1 MSNPQEKDCMGS
13 RLGRICLI
21 GLTLL
26 LLIFSALAISPHLGY
41 SLLSYNR
48 ILDSVEDSVGSPR
61 LAEARKAEA
70 KRNVLT
76 PLRSTQQDSL
86 ATPLLSQKANAD
98 SVLRPSIGADSTAL
112 PRSMEADSTAL
123 LRSTGTD
130 STAKEEPIV
139 LDDVINFN
147 AQDSMVLKGQNE
159 VFLFGKGKVSY
170 QNMSLASS
178 YMKMRVDSSEVYAR
192 YVLDSLGRPTDLPF
206 FTDGEQ
212 QLEMETM
219 RYNYDTEK
227 GFITG
232 VLTKQEGGYLIGEKG
247 KRMPD
252 NTLFIE
258 SGNFTTCD
266 HVQNP
271 HFCLHMTKAKITPK
285 KNIVTG
291 PVYLVMGGVPLFP
304 IGLPF
309 GYFPFNEK
317 RTSGIMLPTY
327 GEENERGFYLRNF
340 GLYFVPNDYFDLT
353 LRGDFY
359 TLGSWAAY
367 AETSYNVRY
376 KFSGNVSLSYVHS
389 QRGDK
394 SIPGDY
400 TASNDFSFNWSHR
413 QDPKV
418 DPLRN
423 FSASVNLSTSSYNH
437 NSNDAMYDPD
447 RRAQNTKGSSV
458 SYSRR
463 FASIPLNITAALNI
477 DQRSRDSTLSVT
489 LPNLSI
495 SLSTIYP
502 FKRRKAVGKERWY
515 EKISLSYS
523 GTLSN
528 SITTKENLIFKS
540 NLLHD
545 WKNGMQ
551 HSIPISASFD
561 LFNYIKI
568 TPSINYRATWQTRKI
583 RKDYDPNLQKVV
595 PVDTTYGFYH
605 LNDFSASL
613 GISTTLYGFYRPWDI
628 FGDKVQMIR
637 HRFTPSIS
645 ISYRPDFGTP
655 FWGYYKTLHYA
666 DKNGNLQE
674 IVYSPYEGGLYSPPG
689 SGKSGMISM
698 NFANN
703 VEMKL
708 RNSADS
714 TGESFKKI
722 SLIDQFD
729 WNVSYNMSADSLRWS
744 NIGAT
749 LALRLSRSFV
759 LRLNG
764 DFDTY
769 LYDYTLTPEGRP
781 IPRRINK
788 LRILNGKGI
797 GRLVSTGTSFSYTF
811 NNDTYNQLKNFFN
824 RLFHKKKGEESSPT
838 NSPPVEGQGISD
850 PPPNAPPAPPSNNPI
865 PRRDSDS
872 PGQALLGR
880 GNYNRPEDMGELD
893 KDGYVQ
899 WNFPWSFSF
908 SYSMRLGYDTQN
920 FNMETKEYPYRL
932 QHNLSF
938 RGNIA
943 PTRNWSINFDANYN
957 FELKKV
963 TNMSI
968 SATRKLHCWELS
980 AHIIPLGPYKTYTVT
995 IGASGELL
1003 KDLRYQQSNLTSQG
1017 GGLAGRRRF

>member
-1 MSNPQEKDCMGS
+1 MLLVFSSVATSHRPYTALSLHNISSKDS
-13 RLGRICLI
+13 TKNKLDS
-21 GLTLL
+21 TLL
-26 LLIFSALAISPHLGY
+26 S
-41 SLLSYNR
+41 R
-48 ILDSVEDSVGSPR
+48 DSTTFTLPSS
-61 LAEARKAEA
+61 
-70 KRNVLT
+70 
-76 PLRSTQQDSL
+76 SDSL
-86 ATPLLSQKANAD
+86 ALPTIPSVDSIARDTLTSSEIPLSSDNPSTPSTPLPIAQSDSASQ
-98 SVLRPSIGADSTAL
+98 
-112 PRSMEADSTAL
+112 
-123 LRSTGTD
+123 
-130 STAKEEPIV
+130 EEPIV
-139 LDDVINFN
+139 LEDVVHFN
-147 AQDSMVLKGQNE
+147 AQDSMVLEGQNE
-159 VFLFGKGKVSY
+159 VYLFGSGNVSY
-170 QNMSLASS
+170 GTMSLSS
-178 YMKMRVDSSEVYAR
+178 SFMKMRVDSSEVYAR
-192 YVLDSLGRPTDLPF
+192 YILDSLGRPTDLPF

-212 QLEMETM
+212 QMEMETM
-219 RYNYDTEK
+219 RYNYNTEK

-232 VLTKQEGGYLIGEKG
+232 VLTQQEGGYLIGEKG

-266 HVQNP
+266 HVHNP
-271 HFCLHMTKAKITPK
+271 HFCLHMTRAKITPS

-327 GEENERGFYLRNF
+327 GEESERGFYLRNF

-367 AETSYNVRY
+367 AESSYNVRY
-376 KFSGNVSLSYVHS
+376 KYSGNVSLSYVYS
-389 QRGDK
+389 QQGDK
-394 SIPGDY
+394 TIPGDFS
-400 TASNDFSFNWSHR
+400 ASRDFSFNWSHR

-418 DPLRN
+418 DPLRT

-463 FASIPLNITAALNI
+463 FTSIPLNITAALNV
-477 DQRSRDSTLSVT
+477 DQRSRDSTISVT

-502 FKRRKAVGKERWY
+502 FKRKKAVGKERWY

-528 SITTKENLIFKS
+528 SITTKENLLFKS

-545 WKNGMQ
+545 WRNGMR

-561 LFNYIKI
+561 LFNYIKV
-568 TPSINYRATWQTRKI
+568 TPSISYNATWHTRKI
-583 RKDYDPNLQKVV
+583 LKEYDPELEKVV
-595 PVDTTYGFYH
+595 PRDTIYGFYH
-605 LNDFSASL
+605 LNDFNASL
-613 GISTTLYGFYRPWDI
+613 SLSTTLYGFYRPWDI
-628 FGDKVQMIR
+628 FGDRVQMIR

-655 FWGYYKTLHYA
+655 FWGYYKTLHYT
-666 DKNGNLQE
+666 DKQGNLQE
-674 IVYSPYEGGLYSPPG
+674 QIYSPYEGGLYSPPG
-689 SGKSGMISM
+689 RGKSGVISM

-703 VEMKL
+703 LEMKL
-708 RNSADS
+708 RNTADS
-714 TGESFKKI
+714 TGESSRKI

-729 WNVSYNMSADSLRWS
+729 WRVSYNMAADSMRWS

-769 LYDYTLTPEGRP
+769 LYDYTLTPEGKP
-781 IPRRINK
+781 IPRRVNK
-788 LRILNGKGI
+788 LRILNGKGL
-797 GRLVSTGTSFSYTF
+797 GRLISTGTSFSYTF
-811 NNDTYNQLKNFFN
+811 NNQTIDKVKSFFN
-824 RLFHKKKGEESSPT
+824 KLFHKEGNTEEG
-838 NSPPVEGQGISD
+838 NKISPPSRGMDGGSQPFD
-850 PPPNAPPAPPSNNPI
+850 TNPPNTSREGFPNPNDSNASG
-865 PRRDSDS
+865 RTM
-872 PGQALLGR
+872 AGR
-880 GNYNRPEDMGELD
+880 GRYNRPEDMGELD
-893 KDGYVQ
+893 NDGYVR

-920 FNMETKEYPYRL
+920 FNIEKKEYPYRM

-938 RGNIA
+938 RGNFA
-943 PTRNWSINFDANYN
+943 PTQNWNFNFDANYN

-963 TNMSI
+963 TNMTI
-968 SATRKLHCWELS
+968 SATRKLHCWELT
-980 AHIIPLGPYKTYTVT
+980 AHIIPLGPYKSYTVT

-1017 GGLAGRRRF
+1017 GGIGGGGSRRF